1 MHILIVDAEV
11 LSVANLFFYIQQNQ
25 CVSYFQCGER
35 NECIY
40 FEQSLTYLV
49 FSWKDLGTMHYWH
62 NLNEAV

>member
-1 MHILIVDAEV
+1 MH
-11 LSVANLFFYIQQNQ
+11 NLFFYIQQNQ
-25 CVSYFQCGER
+25 CVPYFQCGDR

-62 NLNEAV
+62 NQNEAV